1 MLPHRAFETENRGE
15 IMSNL
20 QKYGDWNDNQAA
32 AEKEDFDKSAGGA
45 DFWKTPAGTTVV
57 RFMPPRP
64 GKPTIY
70 RFIWE
75 HYIDVPG
82 GAPGA
87 QKRARLVCPLQ
98 QSKADKLDP
107 RRCPCCAY
115 AEKLRATGNQEDY
128 DLAGEYV
135 AQRKIFANIL
145 VRGQEDRG
153 VRIWAFGKKVYE
165 ALDAIRRDTRAGGN
179 FAHPV
184 TGFDIVVKR
193 VGAGKNDTQ
202 YTVLADRKA
211 SPLHD
216 DATIMDAL
224 LETMPDLDRH
234 ARILAEVE
242 IAKVWKAAFPG
253 AEPLDATP
261 RGPAPTGRATR
272 QRTAADD
279 AIETEGHE
287 VVAGMDD

>member
-1 MLPHRAFETENRGE
+1 
-15 IMSNL
+15 MSNL
-20 QKYGDWNDNQAA
+20 QKWGDWSDEQAA
-32 AEKEDFDKSAGGA
+32 AEKDEYDKTSGNA
-45 DFWKTPAGTTVV
+45 DFWKVPQGSSIV
-57 RFMPPRP
+57 RFLPPRP
-64 GKPTIY
+64 GRPTIY

-87 QKRARLVCPLQ
+87 NKRQRIVCPLQ

-115 AEKLRATGNQEDY
+115 AEKLRATGNEDDY
-128 DLAGEYV
+128 KLAGDYV

-145 VRGQEDRG
+145 VRDQEDRG
-153 VRIWAFGKKVYE
+153 IRIWSFGKKVYE
-165 ALDAIRRDTRAGGN
+165 QLDAIRRDSRAGGN

-193 VGAGKNDTQ
+193 TGATMNDTT
-202 YTVLADRKA
+202 YTCLPARNS

-216 DATIMDAL
+216 DAAIMEAL
-224 LETMPDLDRH
+224 LESMPDLDRH
-234 ARILAEVE
+234 ARILPEAE
-242 IAKVWKAAFPG
+242 IRKVWQSAFPG
-253 AEPLDATP
+253 AEPIDVTP
-261 RGPAPTGRATR
+261 RGPAPTGRGKPRA
-272 QRTAADD
+272 RTAADD
-279 AIETEGHE
+279 AIDTDGHE